1 MTHDQLYEYALQ
13 QINKLMSDTSV
24 SQEQTAESL
33 VSLKEEID
41 ELLDSLEIEE

>member
-1 MTHDQLYEYALQ
+1 MTHEQLYEYALA
-13 QINKLMSDTSV
+13 QIEKLMSDTSV

-41 ELLDSLEIEE
+41 LMLETLDVE